1 MSVIKKAVD
10 CETMIDVRAGVDAT
24 DRALIQLLDDRFRYM
39 EAAARIKPTR
49 EAVRDEARKTQVIEN
64 AKALAKTHN
73 IPVELTEELWEILVE
88 GSIAF
93 ETETWDKTR

>member
-64 AKALAKTHN
+64 TKALAKTHN
-73 IPVELTEELWEILVE
+73 IPIELTEELWEILVE